1 MDVDTRPPKENDV
14 TISND
19 RPDYN
24 RKIDE
29 RRA

>member
-14 TISND
+14 TISSD